1 MTYSDTEALKQHLLT
16 NDSQFA
22 ALANEHSEYEKR
34 LSELA
39 ALHYPNAEEQ
49 MEESTLK
56 KKKLFL
62 KDQMEIILRRY
73 KEQEQTAGH

>member
-1 MTYSDTEALKQHLLT
+1 MSFSETEALKQHLLT

-22 ALANEHSEYEKR
+22 DLAREHGEYEKR

-39 ALHYPNAEEQ
+39 ALHYPSAEEQ

-62 KDQMEIILRRY
+62 KDQMESILRRY
-73 KEQEQTAGH
+73 KEERAAGH

>member
-1 MTYSDTEALKQHLLT
+1 MDVSETEALKQQLLA

-22 ALANEHSEYEKR
+22 ALAHEHSEYEKR
-34 LSELA
+34 LCELA

-49 MEESTLK
+49 VEESTLK

-62 KDQMEIILRRY
+62 KDQMESILRRY
-73 KEQEQTAGH
+73 REQQHAAGQ